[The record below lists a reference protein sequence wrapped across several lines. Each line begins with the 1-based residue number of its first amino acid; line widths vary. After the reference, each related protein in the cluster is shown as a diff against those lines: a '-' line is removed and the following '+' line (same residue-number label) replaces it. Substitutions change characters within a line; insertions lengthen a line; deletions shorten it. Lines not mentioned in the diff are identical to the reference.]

1 MQLALLYYYIQ
12 IILGKEKA
20 TMKKKGNRDFHKD
33 YADIY
38 REKGDVYDETRV
50 GGECIGEG
58 SYEKNSPSIYHMN
71 DR

>member
-1 MQLALLYYYIQ
+1 
-12 IILGKEKA
+12 
-20 TMKKKGNRDFHKD
+20 MKKKGNRDFHKD